1 VINKKKKEEFV
12 QICTQDNKAK
22 ILFLQGPSGCGKNSM
37 IDAFGEQYNYEVI
50 RYTDQKSKNVIDVYG
65 AGDTFGNEFGDRD

>member
-1 VINKKKKEEFV
+1 
-12 QICTQDNKAK
+12 
-22 ILFLQGPSGCGKNSM
+22 M